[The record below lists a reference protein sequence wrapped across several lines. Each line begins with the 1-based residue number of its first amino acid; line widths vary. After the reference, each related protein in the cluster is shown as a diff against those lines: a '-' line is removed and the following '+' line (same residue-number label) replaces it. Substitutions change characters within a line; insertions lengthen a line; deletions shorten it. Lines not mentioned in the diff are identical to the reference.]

1 MHCPLIVVI
10 YSLVMAKQKPFVS
23 ICTVTYNRNHFLPIL
38 QQLILNQ
45 DYPINRLHWVIVDDS
60 ENGSEIF
67 KPDPRLYVSYHR
79 LSEKM
84 TLGCKRN
91 LSHSFCEGEFIV
103 YMDDDDFYPPTRVS
117 HAVQSLEESD
127 ALIVGSTLLPIL
139 FLPER
144 EIYLSGPFAQNHATA
159 ATFAFRKKLL
169 SQTSYLDDAISA
181 EEKYFLKDYSIPLKQ
196 LNPNL
201 TIISIA
207 HSQNTFEK
215 RKLKNPKNKRF
226 RHLKDSNLEP
236 LIPLMQSYESAMR
249 KQLIQQ
255 RMPMLRVVVTTFNLE
270 KLIGPCLASIR
281 GQKNCRFTV
290 DIVDDASTDATVET
304 AIAACEDDPRFRIH
318 CLEHNQGAMGSFWEG
333 LGRLQAE
340 EEDVIVWV
348 DGDDQL
354 ATCDSLAIVASTY
367 ASTDCWLT
375 YGSFMN
381 SLKQRI
387 GRPYDNLTI
396 INNAFRGA
404 PWWASHL
411 KTFKLALWNQL
422 DPSELQSSNGEWFQQ
437 AVDLAVMFPLMEM
450 AGFHQCFIPDVV
462 YLYNSSRPDSLSN
475 ARRSG
480 QKNEDELVR
489 AMPVRQP
496 LLALPVSSG
505 KLNNGRND

>member
-1 MHCPLIVVI
+1 M
-10 YSLVMAKQKPFVS
+10 SRQKPLVS

-38 QQLILNQ
+38 QQLVLNQ
-45 DYPINRLHWVIVDDS
+45 DYPVNRLQWVIVDDS
-60 ENGSEIF
+60 DNGSEAF
-67 KPDPRLYVSYHR
+67 KPDSRLNVSYHR

-84 TLGCKRN
+84 ALGCKRN

-127 ALIVGSTLLPIL
+127 ALIAGSTFLPIL

-144 EIYLSGPFAQNHATA
+144 EICLSGPFAQNHATA

-215 RKLKNPKNKRF
+215 RKLKNDNNERF

-290 DIVDDASTDATVET
+290 DVIDDASTDATVET
-304 AIAACEDDPRFRIH
+304 AIAAFKGDPRFRIH
-318 CLEHNQGAMGSFWEG
+318 
-333 LGRLQAE
+333 RL
-340 EEDVIVWV
+340 D
-348 DGDDQL
+348 
-354 ATCDSLAIVASTY
+354 
-367 ASTDCWLT
+367 
-375 YGSFMN
+375 
-381 SLKQRI
+381 
-387 GRPYDNLTI
+387 
-396 INNAFRGA
+396 
-404 PWWASHL
+404 
-411 KTFKLALWNQL
+411 
-422 DPSELQSSNGEWFQQ
+422 
-437 AVDLAVMFPLMEM
+437 
-450 AGFHQCFIPDVV
+450 
-462 YLYNSSRPDSLSN
+462 
-475 ARRSG
+475 
-480 QKNEDELVR
+480 
-489 AMPVRQP
+489 
-496 LLALPVSSG
+496 
-505 KLNNGRND
+505 